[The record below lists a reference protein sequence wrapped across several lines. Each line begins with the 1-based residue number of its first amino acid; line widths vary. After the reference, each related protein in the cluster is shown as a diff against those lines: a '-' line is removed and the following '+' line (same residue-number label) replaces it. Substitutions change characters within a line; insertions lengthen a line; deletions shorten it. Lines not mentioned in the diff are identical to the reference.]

1 MRSTVFT
8 QRLNHLTTHFSERV
22 RNVKWRMTVYEYTY
36 VLRIFSE
43 DITSEMSVYIY
54 IDISLVIS
62 VSPIRSVSLDNL
74 TKTICIF
81 PKIMFR

>member
-1 MRSTVFT
+1 
-8 QRLNHLTTHFSERV
+8 
-22 RNVKWRMTVYEYTY
+22 MTVYEYTY